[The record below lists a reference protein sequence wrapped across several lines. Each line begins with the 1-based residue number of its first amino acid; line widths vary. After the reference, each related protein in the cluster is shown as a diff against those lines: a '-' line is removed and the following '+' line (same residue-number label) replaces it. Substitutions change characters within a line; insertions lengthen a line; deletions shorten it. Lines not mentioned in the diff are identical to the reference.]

1 MKFTSI
7 IFTASESILEIYLTY
22 THKRARIMKFA
33 SIIFTASG
41 SILEIYLTYTPDFS
55 IHFTKKNFAPWRKK
69 KPRPFFKKPFWNFKK
84 V

>member
-7 IFTASESILEIYLTY
+7 IFTASE
-22 THKRARIMKFA
+22 
-33 SIIFTASG
+33 

-69 KPRPFFKKPFWNFKK
+69 KPRPFFKKPFWNLKK